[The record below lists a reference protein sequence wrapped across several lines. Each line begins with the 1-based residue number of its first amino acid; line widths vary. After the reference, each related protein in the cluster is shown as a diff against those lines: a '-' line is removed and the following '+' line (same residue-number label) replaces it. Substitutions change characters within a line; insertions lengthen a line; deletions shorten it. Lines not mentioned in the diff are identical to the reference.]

1 MRMLL
6 LVLLVGCAHAI
17 PHVAMRGDEVLAH
30 VDELAANSQ
39 ATFATVRVGQ
49 GAEKFEAAET
59 VFLDQ
64 SVTINGAPTTLANAL
79 EGCGAFVAA
88 HPCRIDARTRIVL
101 REVSEELLAEE
112 KAEAHA
118 HAGDSEPHTPA
129 YNPTVSHIS
138 GVMALGAL
146 AGMGLCIA
154 YCHDDV
160 EPKSVGL
167 AVGALVLLT
176 VWAVTSGAHD

>member
-1 MRMLL
+1 MRMAL
-6 LVLLVGCAHAI
+6 LVVLLGCAHAI

-30 VDELAANSQ
+30 VDELAATSQ
-39 ATFATVRVGQ
+39 ATFATVRIGQ
-49 GAEKFEAAET
+49 GVEKSEDAET

-64 SVTINGAPTTLANAL
+64 SVTIDGAQTTLAKAL
-79 EGCGAFVAA
+79 DGCGAFVAA

-101 REVSEELLAEE
+101 REVELLAAE
-112 KAEAHA
+112 KAEASA
-118 HAGDSEPHTPA
+118 HAGDSESHTPA
-129 YNPTVSHIS
+129 YNPTVSHIA

-154 YCHDDV
+154 YCRDDM
-160 EPKSVGL
+160 EPKSAGL